1 MNQDFI
7 KYRKIIEQF
16 RGQVNKSDFEAKFVA
31 ATKNLAKTDKFLLK
45 MELKRLATPCNRL
58 IDLRGLVDGEC
69 KTYEHD
75 NRPHFLDDV
84 AIKAFEENLAHYGS
98 YTFGV
103 YEAVKNT
110 ENNFRVIYQKEKSQ
124 LDLAEVPD
132 KNQKIFD
139 KTQYSANLLNFG
151 PYYTRR
157 EERMNFAIPVQ
168 LYISEHELE
177 CTSSDLSVSG
187 IKLRVPLSYTIK
199 IGQTVEL
206 RFSGLEQEFKFGQ
219 QNVFAYKVCNIQV
232 LDNIQ
237 LVGFARAYDA
247 DHDQDGFSQF
257 LKGFIQGNKRRYKVN
272 LDNTISALQARSI
285 EQFYLPKI
293 SELPIFLQKND
304 EQLTPRY
311 ALSSPNNQNIIQYW
325 QDEAGKT
332 TLNNLLTKERIQ
344 FLLSTTRFNKTL
356 RVYSFIHHNKGKSYF
371 YSMDERQM
379 QCEKSFINQFLAFAS
394 SKASFAIF
402 ELSLFDN
409 DSHFAHS
416 PLTIRHFLANKDQYL
431 DKPLS
436 EQVENIVKGL
446 PYTLVI
452 SEVSD
457 QFSQSD
463 YQRLIYQELD
473 IETLKKYGH
482 KRSNN
487 PLLLDVIGI
496 NYRNQR
502 QEQRFKYITDA
513 FVQYDNQQFSGQSA
527 DFSISGLK
535 IELTE
540 STELKK
546 GNIVYLSFPKLQKVT
561 SDFDLTSLP
570 YEVVGVNKKKTTI
583 NLRVHVENHQHIGRA
598 FFKLLIEKNKDKLT
612 TDEYVMMIPGLAKS
626 LRNLYSQR
634 FTTPGLV
641 IQTSGSRYKIETL
654 CCSGEYGKLLP
665 HMSQLSDRSG
675 YYNLYPLLS
684 NLAAMNA
691 LTASLKKMQANDVA
705 EHLLLYIAINNS
717 DQLIENAVTT
727 KLDSELD
734 TPALKQMFIR
744 NALKQGQFYCV
755 KLVFSRVESPDM
767 NYLNPELS
775 YIGSYAIHRGKQIEH
790 DIWSVAGVGQ
800 IIDITDEVLFRQK
813 ICSSKATAN
822 DSPVLEQ
829 SAEQAS

>member
-75 NRPHFLDDV
+75 KRPHFLDDI
-84 AIKAFEENLAHYGS
+84 AIRAFEENIAHYGS

-132 KNQKIFD
+132 NNQKVFD
-139 KTQYSANLLNFG
+139 KTQYSANLLSFG
-151 PYYTRR
+151 PYYNRR
-157 EERMNFAIPVQ
+157 EERMNFAIPV
-168 LYISEHELE
+168 LVYIGEQELE
-177 CTSSDLSVSG
+177 CTSSDLSISG
-187 IKLRVPLSYTIK
+187 IKLRVPLSHTVK

-219 QNVFAYKVCNIQV
+219 QNMFAYNVCNIQV

-237 LVGFARAYDA
+237 LVGFAREYNA
-247 DHDQDGFSQF
+247 DNEKDGFSQF

-285 EQFYLPKI
+285 EQYLLPKV
-293 SELPIFLQKND
+293 SELPIFLQKQG
-304 EQLTPRY
+304 EQLLPRY
-311 ALSSPNNQNIIQYW
+311 AISSPNNQQLIQYW
-325 QDEAGKT
+325 QDESGKT
-332 TLNNLLTKERIQ
+332 TLHNLATEERIK
-344 FLLSTTRFNKTL
+344 FLLNSSRLSKTL
-356 RVYSFIHHNKGKSYF
+356 RVYSFVHQNKGKSYF
-371 YSMDERQM
+371 YSMDERQL
-379 QCEKSFINQFLAFAS
+379 QADKSFAHQFLAFAS
-394 SKASFAIF
+394 SKSSFAIS
-402 ELSLFDN
+402 ELSLLDN
-409 DSHFAHS
+409 DSRFAHS
-416 PLTIRHFLANKDQYL
+416 PLTIRHLLAKKDQYL

-436 EQVENIVKGL
+436 EEVKKIISTL
-446 PYTLVI
+446 PYALVVTD
-452 SEVSD
+452 VSD
-457 QFSQSD
+457 QHSRLD
-463 YQRLIYQELD
+463 YQTLTYQELN
-473 IETLKKYGH
+473 TQKLRHFGH
-482 KRSNN
+482 KRLAT
-487 PLLLDVIGI
+487 PPMIDIVGI

-502 QEQRFKYITDA
+502 QEPRFKYITDA
-513 FVQYDNQQFSGQSA
+513 LVQHDTEQFVGQSC

-546 GNIVYLSFPKLQKVT
+546 GNIVYLSFPKLQKIT
-561 SDFDLTSLP
+561 SAFDLKALP
-570 YEVVGVNKKKTTI
+570 YEVMGVNKKKTTI

-598 FFKLLIEKNKDKLT
+598 FFKLLIDKNRDKLT

-626 LRNLYSQR
+626 LRNMYAQR
-634 FTTPGLV
+634 FTIPGLV

-684 NLAAMNA
+684 NLAAMNV

-727 KLDSELD
+727 KLDSELE
-734 TPALKQMFIR
+734 TPELKQMFIR

-800 IIDITDEVLFRQK
+800 IIDITEEVLFRHK
-813 ICSSKATAN
+813 ICSSNASTSNSVA
-822 DSPVLEQ
+822 LEQ